1 MNHGKDK
8 VLTENEFDLENR
20 RKIDK
25 YGAFEISSS
34 DLVFCEVFKVRRYL

>member
-1 MNHGKDK
+1 MRHGKDK
-8 VLTENEFDLENR
+8 VLAENEFDPENR

-34 DLVFCEVFKVRRYL
+34 DLVFYELFKVRRCL